1 MSGLKQQD
9 CGKEPNISTG
19 RPHPRDRAW
28 SSGSLFLPHQL
39 QPGWQHLL
47 HMQSLRWGRNG
58 GGRGDSSQS
67 GLWWPGRQ
75 PSPVWPMRAG
85 CRFLG

>member
-1 MSGLKQQD
+1 MSGSKQQD

-47 HMQSLRWGRNG
+47 HR
-58 GGRGDSSQS
+58 GRGYAELAVGQE
-67 GLWWPGRQ
+67 WWRQ
-75 PSPVWPMRAG
+75 R
-85 CRFLG
+85 